1 MNRQQRQVEQ
11 QLLANEKEALKIL
24 ERNYAK
30 ALADV
35 KARIRGMMADDLTQS
50 KIYQLEYQKNLE
62 RQITAILDVL
72 KTDNVQTVNDYLK
85 LCYEDGFIGNL
96 YGLSGDDLEMIL
108 PIDQRQMAESV
119 TRPTE
124 EIKVSERLY
133 SDVNTLQ
140 KDIQA
145 TMSRGLAQNMNYKD
159 MAVQL
164 ALCSEASLKRA
175 YRIIRTEGGRV
186 QSEAKLDAM
195 QAALDKGADL
205 VRQWDATMDKKT
217 RKSHVQLDGQIRNP
231 GEPFEVNGH
240 SAMAPRL
247 FGIASEDVNCR
258 CTLLTRPRWAV
269 GGERLKWD
277 QDARESVS
285 TGDDGYKE
293 WKDRYKERLIKT
305 TSEKEIAALITGM
318 DMTKA
323 SKDDIINLG
332 KLVNEKYE
340 VGRAVGDKERL
351 KEIFGTFRAI
361 GGEVPASQWAKGS
374 EKKAKERLN
383 GAFSC
388 YPKDWLQLLKQNNK
402 QIYSGMNKRGF
413 FSPALV
419 DKRGKLKSLASG
431 SIKDYVTIHLS
442 DRVTTPYHEIGHLV
456 EFFSPDLVKIEKEFI
471 ESRTKGE
478 TETQLKT
485 LFPGFGYGAREK
497 TKPDNFISPYIG
509 KSYMDATEVL
519 SMGLESL
526 FEPGNGMLQRIDKN
540 GKRIYK
546 KITDDEEFLNLI
558 IGLILKG

>member
-1 MNRQQRQVEQ
+1 MNRQQRQVER
-11 QLLANEKEALKIL
+11 QLLNNEKEALKTL
-24 ERNYAK
+24 EHNYAN

-35 KARIRGMMADDLTQS
+35 KTRIRSLMADDLTQS

-62 RQITAILDVL
+62 RQITAILDIL

-96 YGLSGDDLEMIL
+96 YGLSGDGLEMIL

-124 EIKVSERLY
+124 GIKVSERLY
-133 SDVNTLQ
+133 SDVDTLQ

-145 TMSRGLAQNMNYKD
+145 TMSRGLAQNMNYRD

-164 ALCSEASLKRA
+164 ALYSEASLKRA

-231 GEPFEVNGH
+231 DEPFEVNGH

-258 CTLLTRPRWAV
+258 CTLLTRPRWALE
-269 GGERLKWD
+269 GERLKWD

-285 TGDDGYKE
+285 TGDESYKA
-293 WKDRYKERLIKT
+293 WKDRYKERLIKN

-351 KEIFGTFRAI
+351 KEIFGTFRAM
-361 GGEVPASQWAKGS
+361 GGEIPASQWAKGS

-383 GAFSC
+383 DAFSC
-388 YPKDWLQLLKQNNK
+388 YPKTWAKLLEQNNK
-402 QIYSGMNKRGF
+402 KIYSGMNKRGF

-431 SIKDYVTIHLS
+431 SAKDYVTIHLS
-442 DRVTTPYHEIGHLV
+442 NRVTTPYHEIGHLV
-456 EFFSPDLVKIEKEFI
+456 EFFSPDLVRIEKEFI

-478 TETQLKT
+478 AETQLKT
-485 LFPGFGYGAREK
+485 IFPGFGYGAREK
-497 TKPDNFISPYIG
+497 TKPDHFISPYIG
-509 KSYMDATEVL
+509 KSYKEATEVL
-519 SMGLESL
+519 SMGLEGL
-526 FEPGNGMLQRIDKN
+526 FEPGNGMLQRIDEN
-540 GKRIYK
+540 GKHIYK

-558 IGLILKG
+558 VGLILKG